1 MHALAREV
9 IFRHD
14 SPPSSAPNSL
24 LSSSTLTLLSAITIT
39 NYQLVIILSPLL
51 SPTAPLRLLLCPSE
65 TILQSETVNVDITLP
80 PPPLADSS
88 GASSGEGHRA
98 SFSPTLPLLPPRI
111 VVDMSRTMVQ
121 ATVKDLIGGMPVIQ
135 AIQGAVTAAADIAD
149 TLTGGGGGEDA
160 GGVGAEGVYEDAGG
174 IEKGIGGG
182 VGEGSE
188 GSLLE
193 TAAHIRVLSSYLAQ
207 RSVDF
212 RQATME
218 PPALPTIHA
227 METMYG
233 KSSGKS
239 SSSGGGGRQSVAGGA
254 PPPMSMTLER
264 SEGTSTYAGGGG
276 GDGDGDDGDDSSVID
291 DDENDYFDEDDGTD
305 EEGGGV
311 AEDTVTL
318 PDITIISAGLSAR
331 LSGAMKDAPED
342 GDVGGSSEADF
353 VRPFF
358 HCDFDPLIFSTKVR
372 DEKRQWRQ
380 CEQSQFRGSVSL

>member
-1 MHALAREV
+1 
-9 IFRHD
+9 
-14 SPPSSAPNSL
+14 
-24 LSSSTLTLLSAITIT
+24 
-39 NYQLVIILSPLL
+39 
-51 SPTAPLRLLLCPSE
+51 
-65 TILQSETVNVDITLP
+65 
-80 PPPLADSS
+80 
-88 GASSGEGHRA
+88 
-98 SFSPTLPLLPPRI
+98 
-111 VVDMSRTMVQ
+111 MVQ

-135 AIQGAVTAAADIAD
+135 AIQGAATAAADIAD

-174 IEKGIGGG
+174 IGKRIGGGIGGG
-182 VGEGSE
+182 E

-207 RSVDF
+207 KSVDF
-212 RQATME
+212 REATME

-233 KSSGKS
+233 KSRSSSSS
-239 SSSGGGGRQSVAGGA
+239 SSSGGRGRQSVAGGA

-264 SEGTSTYAGGGG
+264 SEGTSTCAGVGG
-276 GDGDGDDGDDSSVID
+276 GDGDGDGGDDSSVID
-291 DDENDYFDEDDGTD
+291 DDENDDFDEDDGTD

-311 AEDTVTL
+311 AEETVTL

-372 DEKRQWRQ
+372 RREETK
-380 CEQSQFRGSVSL
+380 